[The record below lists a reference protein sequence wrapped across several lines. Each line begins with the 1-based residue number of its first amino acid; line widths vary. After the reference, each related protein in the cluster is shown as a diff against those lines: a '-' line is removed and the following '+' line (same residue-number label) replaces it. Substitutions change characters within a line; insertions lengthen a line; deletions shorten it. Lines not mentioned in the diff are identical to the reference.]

1 MRPLTAIAR
10 RCDDDKLLFSTGG
23 QLEFTFIAVRD
34 AVGAA
39 DFGVG
44 QLNELIHQRREGEKK
59 GIESIKVKRSA
70 RGCCDLVTNAL

>member
-44 QLNELIHQRREGEKK
+44 QLNELIHQRREGKK
-59 GIESIKVKRSA
+59 KES
-70 RGCCDLVTNAL
+70 NQ